1 MKGRESASAVRAQ
14 ISTAGKGWSEAEA
27 LCKTH
32 RKRSRKKEQGRTSMT
47 QPVRFKKDP
56 DREKYLL
63 RNKLEKEPDP
73 S

>member
-1 MKGRESASAVRAQ
+1 
-14 ISTAGKGWSEAEA
+14 
-27 LCKTH
+27 
-32 RKRSRKKEQGRTSMT
+32 MT